1 MSDIFLP
8 EGRLLN
14 TPENCRQCASA
25 AGLRRAMERQTILEG
40 TALMAKPDLTL
51 RVAVGPYI
59 GEIPREETAEGIA
72 GYVQCFDR
80 LMKLW
85 LAGQASPEELEQA
98 YEREMT
104 QLGITL

>member
-59 GEIPREETAEGIA
+59 GEIPREETAEGIGPVA
-72 GYVQCFDR
+72 VGVQLDPIAHFPYFPDKIRQVR
-80 LMKLW
+80 LQGGFSSGN
-85 LAGQASPEELEQA
+85 AD
-98 YEREMT
+98 T
-104 QLGITL
+104 F

>member
-14 TPENCRQCASA
+14 TPENCRHCASA

-59 GEIPREETAEGIA
+59 GEIPREETAEGIGPVA
-72 GYVQCFDR
+72 VGVQLD
-80 LMKLW
+80 
-85 LAGQASPEELEQA
+85 
-98 YEREMT
+98 
-104 QLGITL
+104 